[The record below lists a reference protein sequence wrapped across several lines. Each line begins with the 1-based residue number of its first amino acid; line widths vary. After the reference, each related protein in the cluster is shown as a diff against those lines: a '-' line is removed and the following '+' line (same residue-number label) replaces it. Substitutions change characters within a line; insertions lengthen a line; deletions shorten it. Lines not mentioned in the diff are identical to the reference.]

1 MRQSDPMT
9 ADSDETNK
17 HNREL
22 EERFFDLSIDLLCFL
37 DFSGYFKRLNPGRS
51 GAGVARAAAAGRA
64 GRSQNAAGV
73 PSDLFV
79 LQEHPRR
86 SELLGDGRDVH
97 FEAHQHSIH
106 AQYLSR
112 LLPERRR
119 TGF

>member
-1 MRQSDPMT
+1 MT
-9 ADSDETNK
+9 ADSDETSE
-17 HNREL
+17 HSREL

-79 LQEHPRR
+79 LQEHSRR
-86 SELLGDGRDVH
+86 SELLGDGRDGH
-97 FEAHQHSIH
+97 FEAHEHPVH
-106 AQYLSR
+106 AQHLSC
-112 LLPERRR
+112 LLSERHR
-119 TGF
+119 TRF